1 LTNISKFSIIY
12 VSKEKGN
19 HIFRHNECGVL
30 IPTIS
35 SGGGGRHHT
44 IINNLIYKEGIM
56 PAKFKPSEKVYKRG
70 VPSSQLPVRHYYLKN
85 TPKEELF
92 AEINKSNVKPK
103 QRQKCLNELAR
114 RGIKVVWNT
123 KESV

>member
-1 LTNISKFSIIY
+1 MTIISNCIIIY

-44 IINNLIYKEGIM
+44 SINNFIYKEGIM

-70 VPSSQLPVRHYYLKN
+70 VPAANLPVRHYYLKN

-92 AEINKSNVKPK
+92 AEIN
-103 QRQKCLNELAR
+103 
-114 RGIKVVWNT
+114 
-123 KESV
+123 